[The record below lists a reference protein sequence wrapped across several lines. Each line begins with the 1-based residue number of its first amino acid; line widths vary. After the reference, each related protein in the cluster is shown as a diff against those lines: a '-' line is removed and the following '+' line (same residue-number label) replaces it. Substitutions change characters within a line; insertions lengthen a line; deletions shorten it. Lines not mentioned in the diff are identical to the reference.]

1 MIFDDV
7 SERSEVFL
15 DLKNDILGYS
25 KKHFSKKFGQIFFE
39 FVFLRKR
46 LDDVLDRKEGLL
58 KQKKIHFKIVRKLT
72 IFQGG

>member
-7 SERSEVFL
+7 PERHEVFL
-15 DLKNDILGYS
+15 DLKNVIWGYS
-25 KKHFSKKFGQIFFE
+25 KKHLSKEFGQIFFE

-46 LDDVLDRKEGLL
+46 LDDVLDRKEDFLNN
-58 KQKKIHFKIVRKLT
+58 KSVIWKLA